1 MRAGEAV
8 SKPLLAQKYKISR
21 SARDA
26 KYRRTPSAVQIAVA
40 ILLVILI
47 RHGASAQDDLTAKA
61 QSERELSVYGTALVA
76 QFDKFVEPFRRRYPF
91 IKTQYSRTTGEA
103 LTSKILREV
112 QARQL
117 GADVVLINNYTHRIF
132 MKRNI
137 ITVYSPPSAGNF
149 PPGFIDK
156 QGYWVGFYLVPYAIT
171 YNTKLVP
178 KTSAPKSFDDLLNP
192 KWKGGISLE
201 REEYLVTQAHMQYL
215 GRQKAI
221 EYFKKL
227 AQQDLVLIN
236 GHSNQAMLLTAGEF
250 PIIIYSDIA
259 RTEELKRKGA
269 PIEWV
274 RTEPHITV
282 LVSAAITREA
292 RHPAA
297 ARLFMNYLA
306 SDEGQKEVLNID
318 KPPALPKFQ
327 PDYLRG
333 VNLFPADWTLS
344 DGYDEYNKLYREI
357 FWKGN

>member
-1 MRAGEAV
+1 
-8 SKPLLAQKYKISR
+8 LAQKYKISR
-21 SARDA
+21 SAD
-26 KYRRTPSAVQIAVA
+26 KYRLTLSAVQIAVA

-76 QFDKFVEPFRRRYPF
+76 QFDKFVEPFRRRYSF

-137 ITVYSPPSAGNF
+137 ITMYSPPSAGNF

-178 KTSAPKSFDDLLNP
+178 KASAPKSFDDLLNP

-201 REEYLVTQAHMQYL
+201 REEYLVTQSHMQYL

-318 KPPALPKFQ
+318 KPQALPKFQ

-333 VNLFPADWTLS
+333 VNLLPADWTLS

>member
-1 MRAGEAV
+1 MQA
-8 SKPLLAQKYKISR
+8 LMR
-21 SARDA
+21 SALKA
-26 KYRRTPSAVQIAVA
+26 ATAA
-40 ILLVILI
+40 LLLI
-47 RHGASAQDDLTAKA
+47 CSWQGAHAQDDLTAKA
-61 QSERELSVYGTALVA
+61 QNECELSVYGTALVA
-76 QFDKFVEPFRRRYPF
+76 QFEKFAEPFKRRYPF

-103 LTSKILREV
+103 LSSKILREV
-112 QARQL
+112 QAHQL

-137 ITVYSPPSAGNF
+137 ITAYSPPTAANF

-156 QGYWVGFYLVPYAIT
+156 QGYWIGFYLVPYAIT

-178 KTSAPKSFDDLLNP
+178 KPSAPKSFDDLLNA

-201 REEYLVTQAHMQYL
+201 REEYLVTQSHMQYL

-274 RTEPHITV
+274 RAEPHITV

-344 DGYDEYNKLYREI
+344 DSYEEYNKLYREI

>member
-1 MRAGEAV
+1 MRFAFGTLIV
-8 SKPLLAQKYKISR
+8 LATIGSPWM
-21 SARDA
+21 
-26 KYRRTPSAVQIAVA
+26 TI
-40 ILLVILI
+40 
-47 RHGASAQDDLTAKA
+47 HGHAQDDLVAKA
-61 QSERELSVYGTALVA
+61 KNERELNVYGTALVA
-76 QFDKFVEPFRRRYPF
+76 QFEKFAEPFRRRYPY

-112 QARQL
+112 SARQVS
-117 GADVVLINNYTHRIF
+117 ADVILINNYTHRIF
-132 MKRNI
+132 MKKNI
-137 ITVYSPPSAGNF
+137 ITAYLPPAAGSF
-149 PPGFIDK
+149 PVGFIDK
-156 QGYWVGFYLVPYAIT
+156 QGYWIGFYLVPYAMT

-178 KTSAPKSFDDLLNP
+178 KGSAPKSFDDLLNS
-192 KWKGGISLE
+192 KWKGRISLE

-215 GRQKAI
+215 GQPKAL

-227 AQQDLVLIN
+227 AQQDLMLVN

-259 RTEELKRKGA
+259 RTEELKKKGA
-269 PIEWV
+269 PIDWV
-274 RTEPHITV
+274 RAEPHITV

-292 RHPAA
+292 LHPAA

-333 VNLFPADWTLS
+333 VNFFPADWTLS
-344 DGYDEYNKLYREI
+344 DSYEEYNKLYREI
-357 FWKGN
+357 FWKSN